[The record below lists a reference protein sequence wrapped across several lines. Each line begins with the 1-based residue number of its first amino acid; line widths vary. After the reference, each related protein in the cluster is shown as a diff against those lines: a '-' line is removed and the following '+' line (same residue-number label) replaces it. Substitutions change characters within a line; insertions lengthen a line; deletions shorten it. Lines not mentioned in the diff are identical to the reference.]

1 MWQYLFAADLYNS
14 AAPAAISLGVENFA
28 SVSGAYRTLTSPPPA
43 GTVVPPQFIHGAM
56 PMKGVILA
64 GGLGTR
70 LHPLTKITNKHLL
83 PVYSKPMIY
92 YPIECLV
99 RAGITDIMIVT
110 GGNSAGD
117 FIRLL
122 ENGEEFGLQR
132 LHYAYQKGEGGI
144 AAALAL
150 ARGFVEDDKVCVV
163 LGDNI
168 LERTIR
174 KAAETFERQ
183 LTGAKVFLKE
193 VANPESYGI
202 ADIEGKRIVRI
213 TEKPKKPRSN
223 LAVIGVYMY
232 GPDVFDVLP
241 RLRPSARGELEI
253 TDVNNHYIAEGTM
266 TYEIVEGWW
275 ADAGESVDSWVEAT
289 QLVATSGANIGE

>member
-1 MWQYLFAADLYNS
+1 
-14 AAPAAISLGVENFA
+14 
-28 SVSGAYRTLTSPPPA
+28 
-43 GTVVPPQFIHGAM
+43 
-56 PMKGVILA
+56 MKGVILA

-70 LHPLTKITNKHLL
+70 LYPLTKITNKHLL

-122 ENGEEFGLQR
+122 ENGEEFGLSR

-150 ARGFVEDDKVCVV
+150 ARGFVENQKVCVV

-168 LERTIR
+168 LQYSIR
-174 KAAETFERQ
+174 KAVRNFERQ
-183 LTGAKVFLKE
+183 KTGAKVFLKA
-193 VANPESYGI
+193 VDNPHAYGI
-202 ADIEGKRIVRI
+202 AEVKGKRIVRI
-213 TEKPKKPRSN
+213 VEKPKTPTSN

-232 GPDVFDVLP
+232 GPDVFEVIPALK
-241 RLRPSARGELEI
+241 PSARGELEI
-253 TDVNNHYIAEGTM
+253 TDVNNHYVRAGTM
-266 TYEIVEGWW
+266 TCEIVEGWW
-275 ADAGESVDSWVEAT
+275 ADAGESIDSWIEANR
-289 QLVATSGANIGE
+289 LVATSGANLTE

>member
-1 MWQYLFAADLYNS
+1 
-14 AAPAAISLGVENFA
+14 
-28 SVSGAYRTLTSPPPA
+28 
-43 GTVVPPQFIHGAM
+43 
-56 PMKGVILA
+56 MKGVILA

-122 ENGEEFGLQR
+122 ENGEEFGLGR

-150 ARGFVEDDKVCVV
+150 ARDFVEGDKVCVV

-168 LERTIR
+168 LERSIR
-174 KAAETFERQ
+174 PAVEAFQRQKA
-183 LTGAKVFLKE
+183 GAKVLLKS
-193 VANPESYGI
+193 VPNPRAYGI
-202 ADIEGKRIVRI
+202 AEVEGGRIVRI
-213 TEKPKKPRSN
+213 IEKPDVPASD

-232 GPDVFDVLP
+232 EPGVFEVIKT
-241 RLRPSARGELEI
+241 LRPSARGELEI
-253 TDVNNHYIAEGTM
+253 TDVNNHYAAAGTM
-266 TYEIVEGWW
+266 TYEPVQGWW
-275 ADAGESVDSWVEAT
+275 ADAGESIDSWLDACR
-289 QLVATSGANIGE
+289 LVAAGGANLTG

>member
-1 MWQYLFAADLYNS
+1 
-14 AAPAAISLGVENFA
+14 
-28 SVSGAYRTLTSPPPA
+28 
-43 GTVVPPQFIHGAM
+43 
-56 PMKGVILA
+56 MKGVILA

-70 LHPLTKITNKHLL
+70 LQPLTKITNKHLL

-122 ENGEEFGLQR
+122 ENGEEFGLKR

-144 AAALAL
+144 AEALGL
-150 ARGFVEDDKVCVV
+150 AREFVERDKVCVV

-168 LERTIR
+168 LERSIR
-174 KAAETFERQ
+174 RAAQAFGKQ
-183 LTGAKVFLKE
+183 PKGAKIFLKE
-193 VANPESYGI
+193 VTNPQSYGI
-202 ADIEGKRIVRI
+202 AEVKGKRIERI
-213 TEKPKKPRSN
+213 IEKPKKPKSN

-232 GPDVFDVLP
+232 PPDVFDVIP
-241 RLRPSARGELEI
+241 RLKPSARGELEI
-253 TDVNNHYIAEGTM
+253 TDVNNHYVEAGTM
-266 TYEIVEGWW
+266 TYEVVEGWW
-275 ADAGESVDSWVEAT
+275 ADAGESIDSWLDANR
-289 QLVATSGANIGE
+289 LVAQSGANRAD

>member
-1 MWQYLFAADLYNS
+1 
-14 AAPAAISLGVENFA
+14 
-28 SVSGAYRTLTSPPPA
+28 
-43 GTVVPPQFIHGAM
+43 
-56 PMKGVILA
+56 MKGVILA

-70 LHPLTKITNKHLL
+70 LYPLTKITNKHLL

-99 RAGITDIMIVT
+99 RAGIKDIMIVT

-150 ARGFVEDDKVCVV
+150 ARNFVEDEKVCVV

-174 KAAETFERQ
+174 KAAEAFEHQ
-183 LTGAKVFLKE
+183 LTGAKVFLKA
-193 VANPESYGI
+193 VDNPQAYGI

-213 TEKPKKPRSN
+213 TEKPKSPRSN

-241 RLRPSARGELEI
+241 RLKPSARGELEI
-253 TDVNNHYIAEGTM
+253 TDVNNHYVAAGSM
-266 TYEIVEGWW
+266 TYDIVDGWW
-275 ADAGESVDSWVEAT
+275 ADAGESVDSWVEAIR
-289 QLVATSGANIGE
+289 LVADGGANKVE

>member
-1 MWQYLFAADLYNS
+1 
-14 AAPAAISLGVENFA
+14 
-28 SVSGAYRTLTSPPPA
+28 
-43 GTVVPPQFIHGAM
+43 
-56 PMKGVILA
+56 MKGVILA

-70 LHPLTKITNKHLL
+70 LYPLTKITNKHLL

-122 ENGEEFGLQR
+122 ENGEEFGLSR

-150 ARGFVEDDKVCVV
+150 ARGFVENQKVCVV

-168 LERTIR
+168 LQYSIR
-174 KAAETFERQ
+174 KAVRDFERQ
-183 LTGAKVFLKE
+183 KTGAKVFLKA
-193 VANPESYGI
+193 VDNPHAYGI
-202 ADIEGKRIVRI
+202 AEVKGKRIVRI
-213 TEKPKKPRSN
+213 VEKPKTPKSN

-232 GPDVFDVLP
+232 GPDVFEVIPALK
-241 RLRPSARGELEI
+241 PSARGELEI
-253 TDVNNHYIAEGTM
+253 TDVNNHYIGAGTM
-266 TYEIVEGWW
+266 TCEVIEGWW
-275 ADAGESVDSWVEAT
+275 ADAGESIDSWVEAT
-289 QLVATSGANIGE
+289 QLVAKGGANLTE

>member
-1 MWQYLFAADLYNS
+1 
-14 AAPAAISLGVENFA
+14 
-28 SVSGAYRTLTSPPPA
+28 
-43 GTVVPPQFIHGAM
+43 
-56 PMKGVILA
+56 MKGVILA

-70 LHPLTKITNKHLL
+70 LYPLTKITNKHLL

-150 ARGFVEDDKVCVV
+150 ARGFVENQKVCVV

-168 LERTIR
+168 LQYSIR
-174 KAAETFERQ
+174 KAVRDFERQ
-183 LTGAKVFLKE
+183 KTGAKVFLKA
-193 VANPESYGI
+193 VDNPHAYGI
-202 ADIEGKRIVRI
+202 AEVKGKRIVRI
-213 TEKPKKPRSN
+213 VEKPKTPKSN

-232 GPDVFDVLP
+232 GPDVFEVIPALK
-241 RLRPSARGELEI
+241 PSARGELEI
-253 TDVNNHYIAEGTM
+253 TDVNNHYIGAGTM
-266 TYEIVEGWW
+266 TCEVIEGWW

-289 QLVATSGANIGE
+289 QLVAKGGANLTE

>member
-1 MWQYLFAADLYNS
+1 
-14 AAPAAISLGVENFA
+14 
-28 SVSGAYRTLTSPPPA
+28 
-43 GTVVPPQFIHGAM
+43 
-56 PMKGVILA
+56 MKGVILA

-99 RAGITDIMIVT
+99 RAGVTDIMIVT

-122 ENGEEFGLQR
+122 ENGEEFGLKR

-144 AAALAL
+144 AEALGL
-150 ARGFVEDDKVCVV
+150 ARGFVDRQKVCVI

-168 LERTIR
+168 LERCIG
-174 KAAETFERQ
+174 KAVADFERQ
-183 LTGAKVFLKE
+183 PQGAKVFLKE
-193 VANPESYGI
+193 VPNPQSYGI
-202 ADIEGKRIVRI
+202 AEVDGGRIVSI
-213 TEKPKKPRSN
+213 VEKPAKPKSN

-232 GPDVFDVLP
+232 PPDVFDIIGTLK
-241 RLRPSARGELEI
+241 PSARGELEI
-253 TDVNNHYIAEGTM
+253 TDVNNHYARAETM
-266 TYEIVEGWW
+266 TFDIVRGWW
-275 ADAGESVDSWVEAT
+275 ADAGESIDSWLDAC
-289 QLVATSGANIGE
+289 QLVAAGGANKED

>member
-1 MWQYLFAADLYNS
+1 
-14 AAPAAISLGVENFA
+14 
-28 SVSGAYRTLTSPPPA
+28 
-43 GTVVPPQFIHGAM
+43 
-56 PMKGVILA
+56 MKGVILA

-70 LHPLTKITNKHLL
+70 LYPLTKITNKHLL
-83 PVYSKPMIY
+83 PVYSKPMNY

-99 RAGITDIMIVT
+99 RAGIKDIMIVT

-150 ARGFVEDDKVCVV
+150 ARDFVEDEKVCVV

-168 LERTIR
+168 LEHTIR

-183 LTGAKVFLKE
+183 KAGAKVFLKE
-193 VANPESYGI
+193 VPNPASYGI
-202 ADIEGKRIVRI
+202 ADIEGNRITRI
-213 TEKPKKPRSN
+213 TEKPKKPKSN

-232 GPDVFDVLP
+232 GPDVFEVLP
-241 RLRPSARGELEI
+241 ALKPSARGELEI
-253 TDVNNHYIAEGTM
+253 TDVNNHYVAAGSM
-266 TYEIVEGWW
+266 TYDIVDGWW
-275 ADAGESVDSWVEAT
+275 ADAGESVDSWVEAIR
-289 QLVATSGANIGE
+289 LVADGGANRNE

>member
-1 MWQYLFAADLYNS
+1 
-14 AAPAAISLGVENFA
+14 
-28 SVSGAYRTLTSPPPA
+28 
-43 GTVVPPQFIHGAM
+43 
-56 PMKGVILA
+56 MKGVILA

-70 LHPLTKITNKHLL
+70 LYPLTKITNKHLL

-99 RAGITDIMIVT
+99 RAGIKDIMIVT

-150 ARGFVEDDKVCVV
+150 ARDFVEDEKVCVV

-168 LERTIR
+168 LQRTLA
-174 KAAETFERQ
+174 KAVHDFERQ

-193 VANPESYGI
+193 VPNPESYGI
-202 ADIEGKRIVRI
+202 ADIEGDRIVRI
-213 TEKPKKPRSN
+213 TEKPKKPKSN

-232 GPDVFDVLP
+232 GPDVFEVLP
-241 RLRPSARGELEI
+241 ALKPSARGELEI
-253 TDVNNHYIAEGTM
+253 TDVNNHYVAEGTM
-266 TYEIVEGWW
+266 TYDIVDGWW
-275 ADAGESVDSWVEAT
+275 ADAGESVDSWVEAIR
-289 QLVATSGANIGE
+289 LVADGGANKPE

>member
-1 MWQYLFAADLYNS
+1 
-14 AAPAAISLGVENFA
+14 
-28 SVSGAYRTLTSPPPA
+28 
-43 GTVVPPQFIHGAM
+43 
-56 PMKGVILA
+56 MKGVILA

-122 ENGEEFGLQR
+122 ENGEEFGLRR

-150 ARGFVEDDKVCVV
+150 ARDFVEDEKVCVV

-174 KAAETFERQ
+174 TAAETFERQ
-183 LTGAKVFLKE
+183 KTGAKVFLKE
-193 VANPESYGI
+193 VPNPESYGI

-213 TEKPKKPRSN
+213 TEKPRKPKSN

-232 GPDVFDVLP
+232 GPDVFEVLP
-241 RLRPSARGELEI
+241 TLKPSARGELEI
-253 TDVNNHYIAEGTM
+253 TDVNNHYVAAGTM
-266 TYEIVEGWW
+266 TYDIVDGWW
-275 ADAGESVDSWVEAT
+275 ADAGESVDSWVEAIR
-289 QLVATSGANIGE
+289 LVATGGANKM